1 MLFVWNNYQIN
12 FKVWGKGPI
21 PLLAFHGFGQNLD
34 VFNHFQQAL
43 SPYFTVYS
51 FDHFHHGNSKL
62 PKTMSSLD
70 PIPADDY
77 TQMFQDFVK
86 ENQLHNY
93 WLMGYSLGG
102 KSVMHLCKH
111 LQEAP
116 KGIILLA
123 ADGITESGWYGFVSR
138 TQLGEILYKTTMFR
152 GQFFD
157 MILKTLYKLK
167 FVNNSLHKF
176 VQVNVGS
183 KKKRAQVL
191 FAWKSLANIKKADVE
206 TYKRIKLEKIK
217 CLFIVGKYDQV
228 IDPKMGKIF
237 YSNTGIKPIVW
248 EAGHDLIKS
257 KFQDK
262 LNELLRSEI
271 TI

>member
-12 FKVWGKGPI
+12 FKIWGTGPI

-34 VFNHFQQAL
+34 VFDHFQQSL

-62 PKTMSSLD
+62 PKHMSSLD
-70 PIPADDY
+70 AIPADDY
-77 TQMFQDFVK
+77 TKMFQEFVN
-86 ENQLHNY
+86 ENHLHNY

-111 LQEAP
+111 LNEAP
-116 KGIILLA
+116 KGLILLA

-138 TQLGEILYKTTMFR
+138 TKLGEILYKTTMFK

-157 MILKTLYKLK
+157 SILQTLYKLK

-176 VQVNVGS
+176 VQINVGN

-191 FAWKSLANIKKADVE
+191 FSWKSLAMLKKADE
-206 TYKRIKLEKIK
+206 TTYKRIKQQQIE

-228 IDPKMGKIF
+228 INPKMGKIF
-237 YSNTGIKPIVW
+237 YTQTGIKPIVW

-257 KFQDK
+257 KFQEQLSKLLKDK
-262 LNELLRSEI
+262 V
-271 TI
+271 TF